1 MATVWAA
8 VAATALCAVFAALL
22 TMGSVVTA
30 RHRAGGAADLAAL
43 AAADHA
49 LEGERAACTLAG
61 RVARAQ
67 GAHLVRCAVRGEI
80 ADLTVEVP
88 AAGVMSA
95 LPAGVSGKFV
105 PRVRARAGPP
115 TSDLPGPTAGD
126 PDRARTAG
134 TGAVGPTRSRDTP
147 PPGRVGA
154 RRVVALAADPIPAPD
169 RRPVRGQ
176 PVPRG
181 NEGSSA
187 TRRGPD
193 VTPTAGP
200 QRMAPG

>member
-49 LEGERAACTLAG
+49 LEGERAACDLAG

-67 GAHLVRCAVRGEI
+67 GAHLVRCAVRGEV

-88 AAGVMSA
+88 AAGVVAA
-95 LPAGVSGKFV
+95 LPAGASGKFV

-115 TSDLPGPTAGD
+115 ASELPGTATDD
-126 PDRARTAG
+126 PSRARTAAS
-134 TGAVGPTRSRDTP
+134 GATRSRERSPT
-147 PPGRVGA
+147 GRVGA
-154 RRVVALAADPIPAPD
+154 RRVVALATDPIPAPD
-169 RRPVRGQ
+169 RRLARGRPVWRG
-176 PVPRG
+176 
-181 NEGSSA
+181 EGSSA
-187 TRRGPD
+187 ARRRPD
-193 VTPTAGP
+193 ATPTAGP
-200 QRMAPG
+200 QRAVPG